1 LEQVRPAHGDV
12 PYGRPGTALSL
23 NSFSTSKPVIRF
35 VDLFRPAL
43 EMLRDVMGV
52 NIVNNATSE
61 NQHTCGEDPSH
72 RVLLMSPETHLSSD
86 QEPVEIAVSSEP
98 GQRKMIR
105 PSK

>member
-1 LEQVRPAHGDV
+1 MVR
-12 PYGRPGTALSL
+12 ALL
-23 NSFSTSKPVIRF
+23 D
-35 VDLFRPAL
+35 DLVGPQQ
-43 EMLRDVMGV
+43 EMLRDVLGV

-86 QEPVEIAVSSEP
+86 QEPVEIAVSSER
-98 GQRKMIR
+98 QRKMIR